1 MVATAVMLV
10 AGAGLLFLLVTQLS
24 RDPEVRSS
32 FGPPVFKLN
41 KAVDLAA
48 EIDERG
54 PPVFQ
59 APQGGGVR
67 DIYVNHLGGAA
78 TAGWIAFDAYRTG
91 GPRRCQLRWRQASK
105 RFTDPC
111 TGETY
116 GPDPGPAFRHY
127 LTTVEPSGRLAV
139 DFRRPVVVTS
149 TTGG

>member
-1 MVATAVMLV
+1 MLV

-24 RDPEVRSS
+24 RDPDVRSS

-41 KAVDLAA
+41 KAVDLAP

-67 DIYVNHLGGAA
+67 DIYVNHLGRDPNK
-78 TAGWIAFDAYRTG
+78 GWIAFDAYRTG
-91 GPRRCQLRWRQASK
+91 GPRRCQLRWSQRTH

-111 TGETY
+111 TGDAY
-116 GPDPGPAFRHY
+116 GADPGPAFRHY
-127 LTTVEPSGRLAV
+127 LVTVETSGRLAV
-139 DFRRPVVVTS
+139 DFRKPLAVTS
-149 TTGG
+149 TTEG